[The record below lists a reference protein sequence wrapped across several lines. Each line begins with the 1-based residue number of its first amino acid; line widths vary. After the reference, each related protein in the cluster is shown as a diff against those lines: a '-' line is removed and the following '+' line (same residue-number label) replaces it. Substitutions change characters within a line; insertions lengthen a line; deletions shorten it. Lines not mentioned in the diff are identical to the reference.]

1 MAITPKLEIKQSQS
15 LLMTPQLRQAI
26 NLLQMSNLEL
36 SSVIEQELA
45 SNPLLEREDDFL
57 NQDNEKEQTIDDYAS
72 ETEDNVDTPLD
83 IDIDNTFDDDG
94 SDCEGYETANDYDWQ
109 DYAKNKD
116 KRHSP
121 EEDYDFFEQKL
132 SSTKSLYQHL
142 SEQIQISLADTKEK
156 IIAFRLISFLDESGY
171 FRGDTKKIAAI
182 LHTEESNVTKVLNK
196 LKEFEPSGIF
206 AENLAECIALQL
218 KEKDRLDIKMQT
230 LLQNLDLLGKREYKR
245 LQKKL
250 NVDEDDLKEM
260 ILDIQSTNPKPAL
273 EYEQKETDYI
283 IPDVFVRRN
292 KYGEYYVE
300 LNSRSLPR
308 VLIDQRY
315 YKEIKR
321 QSEKNKEAKKY
332 LKTQSGSASFLIRA
346 LRQRADTILRIS
358 EEIVKTQ
365 RDFFENGI
373 ESLKPMALK
382 DIAEAVEMHESTV
395 SRVTANKY
403 MHTPLG
409 IFELKYF
416 FSSAAGSYSGE
427 DNQSTTAIKHKI
439 KQMIENE
446 DPKKILSDDK
456 ISELLAREGL
466 KVARRTVAKYRESLK
481 IAPSSERK
489 REKRKI

>member
-156 IIAFRLISFLDESGY
+156 IIAFRLMSFLDESGY

-308 VLIDQRY
+308 VLIDQCY

>member
-156 IIAFRLISFLDESGY
+156 IIAFRLMSFLDESGY

-346 LRQRADTILRIS
+346 LRQRADTILRVS

>member
-156 IIAFRLISFLDESGY
+156 IIAFRLMSFLDESGY

-260 ILDIQSTNPKPAL
+260 ILNIQSTNPKPAL

>member
-83 IDIDNTFDDDG
+83 VDIDNTFDDDG

-156 IIAFRLISFLDESGY
+156 IIAFRLMSFLDESGY

>member
-83 IDIDNTFDDDG
+83 VDIDNTFDDDG

-156 IIAFRLISFLDESGY
+156 IIAFRLMSFLDESGY

-332 LKTQSGSASFLIRA
+332 LKTQSSSASFLIRA

>member
-1 MAITPKLEIKQSQS
+1 MAITTKLEIKQSQS

-72 ETEDNVDTPLD
+72 EKEDNVDTPLD

-156 IIAFRLISFLDESGY
+156 IIAFRLMSFLDESGY

>member
-156 IIAFRLISFLDESGY
+156 IIAFRLMSFLDESGY

-346 LRQRADTILRIS
+346 LRQRADTILRVS

-481 IAPSSERK
+481 IASSSERK

>member
-156 IIAFRLISFLDESGY
+156 IIAFRLMSFLDESGY

-283 IPDVFVRRN
+283 IPDVFARRN

-332 LKTQSGSASFLIRA
+332 LKTQSSSASFLIRA

>member
-156 IIAFRLISFLDESGY
+156 IIAFRLMSFLDESGY

>member
-156 IIAFRLISFLDESGY
+156 IIAFRLMSFLDESGY

-300 LNSRSLPR
+300 LNSRYLPR

>member
-156 IIAFRLISFLDESGY
+156 IIAFRLMSFLDESGY

-218 KEKDRLDIKMQT
+218 KEKDRLDIKTQT

>member
-109 DYAKNKD
+109 DYAQNKD

-156 IIAFRLISFLDESGY
+156 IIAFRLMSFLDESGY

-260 ILDIQSTNPKPAL
+260 ILNIQSTNPKPAL

>member
-156 IIAFRLISFLDESGY
+156 IIAFRLMSFLDESGY

-182 LHTEESNVTKVLNK
+182 LHTEESSVTKVLNK

>member
-156 IIAFRLISFLDESGY
+156 IIAFRLMSFLDESGY

-250 NVDEDDLKEM
+250 NVDEDDLQEM

>member
-83 IDIDNTFDDDG
+83 IDIDNIFDDDG

-156 IIAFRLISFLDESGY
+156 IIAFRLMSFLDESGY

-346 LRQRADTILRIS
+346 LRQRAETILRIS

-481 IAPSSERK
+481 IAPSSARK

>member
-156 IIAFRLISFLDESGY
+156 IIAFRLMSFLDESGY

-250 NVDEDDLKEM
+250 NVDEGDLKEM

>member
-156 IIAFRLISFLDESGY
+156 IIAFRLMSFLDESGY

-206 AENLAECIALQL
+206 AENLAECIAFQL

-260 ILDIQSTNPKPAL
+260 ILNIQSTNPKPAL